1 MRRMRHAVVG
11 SLFLFVLWASQSALG
26 QVDTGSISGVVR
38 DPSGGVL
45 PNASITATNS
55 ATSTAR
61 TVQSA
66 SDGAYT
72 VPSLPPGLYDVR
84 VTATGFQPFVGK
96 TQVTV
101 GAHVT
106 LDAQL
111 SVSNQ
116 TETVEVV
123 AEGGTEIN
131 TQTQE

>member
-1 MRRMRHAVVG
+1 MNRISLGLVALFLSI
-11 SLFLFVLWASQSALG
+11 SLFSTFANQPTFG

-72 VPSLPPGLYDVR
+72 VTSLPAGLYDVR

-111 SVSNQ
+111 SVSKQ
-116 TETVEVV
+116 TATVQVV
-123 AEGGTEIN
+123 AQGGTEIN
-131 TQTQE
+131 TQ